1 MEGIPAVSLSH
12 HRQAKGLAVLNEKN
26 DSTRL
31 IVAIPPRQYFG
42 GNDRENAL
50 ALIGP
55 LKSVFPH
62 IFHFDCDI
70 YLSGSDREFARQNA
84 AARQFR
90 PDVGLALPN
99 ACYGMILDKRESYHT
114 KTFWE
119 KLASFRQGA
128 PRGNVFA
135 DELGVKTILLWD
147 HVITHAAQFLIGY
160 PPVERANSR
169 SGSLEKLRQGLN
181 HKNFIHY
188 VPDSGHIEVLD
199 RLGIWDGTTIQRY
212 VVPSQNIFLSKDHEP
227 KQELIRDRVLF
238 AGNLNSSQVMS
249 AYGDDPVVA
258 EVTDY
263 VTNVKCKEWGIAA
276 WHAYEKIAS
285 QKVAAGVSELDPDH
299 SFFWSLGR
307 ELITNV
313 VTTAFRTTVFESI
326 DTPIDFYGGF
336 TDPEFVAN
344 QGRSGLFRP
353 MGSVPLE
360 SLGGIYSRY
369 EFSIDITHTPF
380 IHGSNA
386 KVLNCFASGG
396 FMFVDWKDDLRE
408 ALGDLAEEFMY
419 RNAEDLNSKMDYLKG
434 NPEKRLEVI
443 QAVREAVAKDLNFL
457 ALQTDIIRKAASSF
471 ADQGADVPPA

>member
-1 MEGIPAVSLSH
+1 VNEKLR
-12 HRQAKGLAVLNEKN
+12 RQAAGSHNLNGKN
-26 DSTRL
+26 DSIRL
-31 IVAIPPRQYFG
+31 VVAIPPQQFFG

-50 ALIGP
+50 ALIEP
-55 LKSVFPH
+55 LKSAFPH
-62 IFHFDCDI
+62 IFLFDCDI
-70 YLSGSDREFARQNA
+70 YLSGSDREFAAQNNA
-84 AARQFR
+84 AKQFR
-90 PDVGLALPN
+90 PNVGMAVPN
-99 ACYGMILDKRESYHT
+99 ACYGMILDKRDSYRT

-119 KLASFRQGA
+119 KLASFRRRT

-160 PPVERANSR
+160 PPVERANSC

-188 VPDSGHIEVLD
+188 VPDSGHIDVLD
-199 RLGIWDGTTIQRY
+199 RLGIWDGTAIQRY
-212 VVPSQNIFLSKDHEP
+212 VVPSQNIFLSKDRET
-227 KQELIRDRVLF
+227 KQDLIRDRVLF

-249 AYGDDPVVA
+249 AFGNDPVVA

-263 VTNVKCKEWGIAA
+263 VTNVKCKEWGTAA

-285 QKVAAGVSELDPDH
+285 QKVAAGISELHPDH

-326 DTPIDFYGGF
+326 NTPIDFYGGF

-386 KVLNCFASGG
+386 KVLNCFAAGG
-396 FMFVDWKDDLRE
+396 FMFVDWKDDLRG

-419 RNAEDLNSKMDYLKG
+419 RDAEDLNSKMDHLKG
-434 NPEKRLEVI
+434 NPAKRLEVI
-443 QAVREAVAKDLNFL
+443 QAVREAVAKDFNFL
-457 ALQTDIIRKAASSF
+457 ALQTDVIRKAALPF
-471 ADQGADVPPA
+471 PAQGVRIAPT

>member
-1 MEGIPAVSLSH
+1 MELS
-12 HRQAKGLAVLNEKN
+12 EKN
-26 DSTRL
+26 DSIRL
-31 IVAIPPRQYFG
+31 IIAIPPQQYFG

-50 ALIGP
+50 TLIGP

-62 IFHFDCDI
+62 VFLFDCDT
-70 YLSGSDREFARQNA
+70 YLSGSDSDFAAQLNA
-84 AARQFR
+84 AKKFR
-90 PDVGLALPN
+90 PNVGLAIPN
-99 ACYGMILDKRESYHT
+99 ACYGMILDKRPSYYT

-119 KLASFRQGA
+119 KLAFFWSGT

-160 PPVERANSR
+160 PPVERAKSCP
-169 SGSLEKLRQGLN
+169 GSLEKLRNGLS

-188 VPDSGHIEVLD
+188 VPDSGHIDVLD
-199 RLGIWDGTTIQRY
+199 RLGVWEGRSIQRY
-212 VVPSQNIFLSKDHEP
+212 VVPAQNIFLSKDTEP
-227 KQELIRDRVLF
+227 TQELITDRVLF

-249 AYGDDPVVA
+249 AYGDDPVVR

-263 VTNVKCKEWGIAA
+263 VTNVKCKEWGTAA
-276 WHAYEKIAS
+276 WHAYEEIAS
-285 QKVAAGVSELDPDH
+285 QKVAAGVCELHPDH

-326 DTPIDFYGGF
+326 NTPIDFYGGF

-353 MGSVPLE
+353 MGSVPFE
-360 SLGGIYSRY
+360 SLGGIYQRY
-369 EFSIDITHTPF
+369 QFSIDITHTPF

-386 KVLNCFASGG
+386 KVLNCFAAGG
-396 FMFVDWKDDLRE
+396 FMFVDWKDDLRG
-408 ALGDLAEEFMY
+408 ALGELSEEFMY
-419 RNAEDLNSKMDYLKG
+419 RNAEDLNSKIDRLRG
-434 NPEKRLEVI
+434 NSKRRLEI
-443 QAVREAVAKDLNFL
+443 IREVREAVSRELNFL
-457 ALQTDIIRKAASSF
+457 ALQSDVICKAE
-471 ADQGADVPPA
+471 QVLPA